1 MPANNEDRAPMT
13 MSWMLMN
20 IPLGALMVAFTVG
33 LPVWVMLKYP
43 EGDDTAIAHT
53 TAVSYEESAA
63 REYSPVGA

>member
-1 MPANNEDRAPMT
+1 MPANMEDRAPMT

-20 IPLGALMVAFTVG
+20 IPLAALMVAFTVG
-33 LPVWVMLKYP
+33 VPAWVMLKYP

-53 TAVSYEESAA
+53 PAVTCEDTAA